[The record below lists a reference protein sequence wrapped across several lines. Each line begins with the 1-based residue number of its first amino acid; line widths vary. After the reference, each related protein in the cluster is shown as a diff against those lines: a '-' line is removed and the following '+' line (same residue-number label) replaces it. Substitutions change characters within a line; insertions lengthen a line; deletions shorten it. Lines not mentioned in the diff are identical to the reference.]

1 MILALVSWAII
12 VSIGWLLVA
21 CLGAVLWERFS
32 DPSVVRAVE
41 AAARG
46 EMARLP

>member
-12 VSIGWLLVA
+12 VTIGWLLVA

-41 AAARG
+41 VAALGDVER
-46 EMARLP
+46 RP